1 MPSFLAGQNFTVPCR
16 PTYYRSLKVWRGE
29 IFYTWLEGS
38 WVFVHKTNIV
48 LLENINIYVGC
59 SFMLQLF
66 TSCPCAI
73 ASVFRYLTP
82 KALAVC
88 RLSRL
93 SRQVSEAQQSSH
105 AVMQVFLWTQWPQC
119 SSSFH
124 PRLTTPAENEPSL
137 LQSLRTLICDASEYI
152 SSFHI
157 RVCAHIGSHLCKPF
171 VDRDCSFILRFLRH
185 AVCQPL
191 TSMLKLCNDS
201 VTVILVTDSV
211 VN

>member
-1 MPSFLAGQNFTVPCR
+1 MPSFLAGQNCTVLCR

-48 LLENINIYVGC
+48 LLENKSFYVGC

-66 TSCPCAI
+66 TSCCPAI
-73 ASVFRYLTP
+73 ASVFCCLTP

-93 SRQVSEAQQSSH
+93 SRQVCSACALPQVSEAQQSSH
-105 AVMQVFLWTQWPQC
+105 AVMPVFLWTQWPQC

-124 PRLTTPAENEPSL
+124 PLLTTPAENEPSL
-137 LQSLRTLICDASEYI
+137 LQSLRALICDASEYI
-152 SSFHI
+152 SSPYTC
-157 RVCAHIGSHLCKPF
+157 VCAYRES
-171 VDRDCSFILRFLRH
+171 
-185 AVCQPL
+185 PL
-191 TSMLKLCNDS
+191 
-201 VTVILVTDSV
+201 
-211 VN
+211 